1 MNNFISDFKN
11 FYKYLSINSNHTFFI
26 ENKFIYQFLK
36 PYLNKRYGRSK
47 IISFESIE
55 SENLENFYI
64 FKTNFFRRLIFLM
77 LDTDYVICSTPDLN
91 NSIFQKSKNKKC
103 KYIYIQHSPLSLTHI
118 YDKSAFLDFDVVQA
132 VNKFQRKEIIEINRI
147 YKKKIKV
154 FKSKYLF
161 LENKKKNSSKIGFF
175 KKRVLI
181 APTWHTNFYEANLH
195 ILIANLLKKNSI
207 NYVLR
212 PHPMSLKKKE
222 ISVQDLFKNNIDVDL
237 NDEVNLEEFDN
248 LISDWSGIFI
258 EFALIKKKKP
268 ILINTNQKIR
278 NKENYKFS
286 SDPIEIFAR
295 ENISKIININDVEK
309 VLDLINGEDLLD
321 RENSIK
327 NFSKLF
333 Y

>member
-1 MNNFISDFKN
+1 M
-11 FYKYLSINSNHTFFI
+11 
-26 ENKFIYQFLK
+26 
-36 PYLNKRYGRSK
+36 
-47 IISFESIE
+47 
-55 SENLENFYI
+55 
-64 FKTNFFRRLIFLM
+64 
-77 LDTDYVICSTPDLN
+77 
-91 NSIFQKSKNKKC
+91 
-103 KYIYIQHSPLSLTHI
+103 
-118 YDKSAFLDFDVVQA
+118 
-132 VNKFQRKEIIEINRI
+132 
-147 YKKKIKV
+147 
-154 FKSKYLF
+154 
-161 LENKKKNSSKIGFF
+161 
-175 KKRVLI
+175 
-181 APTWHTNFYEANLH
+181 
-195 ILIANLLKKNSI
+195 
-207 NYVLR
+207 
-212 PHPMSLKKKE
+212 
-222 ISVQDLFKNNIDVDL
+222 FKNNIDVDL

>member
-1 MNNFISDFKN
+1 MQICLEKF
-11 FYKYLSINSNHTFFI
+11 
-26 ENKFIYQFLK
+26 NKLC
-36 PYLNKRYGRSK
+36 
-47 IISFESIE
+47 
-55 SENLENFYI
+55 
-64 FKTNFFRRLIFLM
+64 FKTSSN
-77 LDTDYVICSTPDLN
+77 VI
-91 NSIFQKSKNKKC
+91 
-103 KYIYIQHSPLSLTHI
+103 
-118 YDKSAFLDFDVVQA
+118 
-132 VNKFQRKEIIEINRI
+132 E
-147 YKKKIKV
+147 
-154 FKSKYLF
+154 
-161 LENKKKNSSKIGFF
+161 
-175 KKRVLI
+175 
-181 APTWHTNFYEANLH
+181 
-195 ILIANLLKKNSI
+195 
-207 NYVLR
+207 
-212 PHPMSLKKKE
+212 KKE